1 VPSAGLFGSG
11 VLEVAIGLIFLY
23 FVLSTVASSV
33 NELIATILKWRANN
47 LEWAL
52 GNLIND
58 PTLLRQVVEHP
69 LMRSMGQ
76 NASATRGQQP
86 TTPADLLAKARLEGR
101 PSYIPSRT
109 FALAVMHSLANPRAD
124 VVSVGTPGDGSIDIV
139 RIRQTAAAL
148 LNADQPAQ
156 PGGDAEVRLAQSKR
170 LTGEVV
176 QALLE
181 ECRDPQAAAQA
192 LSTAKQRLVDGL
204 QHSAST
210 NPEQLRLSLDAAF
223 HLDDIR
229 ALVAKLPDSERDWA
243 TSIIDAAAREVDVA
257 AYRID
262 NLRTSIET
270 WFDHA
275 MDRAAGVYKR
285 RALLALATIALVLTV
300 VSGAD
305 SVQFVTRLYV
315 DSVVR
320 TQLAQQAGQAAPVLD
335 ITKAV
340 QSLEPYVT
348 LFGYAD
354 IPGLGA
360 PGFAGWLLLKIAGE
374 AVTVFA
380 IMLGA
385 PFWFDV
391 LGKVANVRGS
401 GPKPQSA
408 AKG

>member
-1 VPSAGLFGSG
+1 
-11 VLEVAIGLIFLY
+11 
-23 FVLSTVASSV
+23 
-33 NELIATILKWRANN
+33 
-47 LEWAL
+47 
-52 GNLIND
+52 
-58 PTLLRQVVEHP
+58 
-69 LMRSMGQ
+69 
-76 NASATRGQQP
+76 
-86 TTPADLLAKARLEGR
+86 
-101 PSYIPSRT
+101 
-109 FALAVMHSLANPRAD
+109 
-124 VVSVGTPGDGSIDIV
+124 
-139 RIRQTAAAL
+139 
-148 LNADQPAQ
+148 
-156 PGGDAEVRLAQSKR
+156 
-170 LTGEVV
+170 
-176 QALLE
+176 
-181 ECRDPQAAAQA
+181 
-192 LSTAKQRLVDGL
+192 
-204 QHSAST
+204 
-210 NPEQLRLSLDAAF
+210 
-223 HLDDIR
+223 
-229 ALVAKLPDSERDWA
+229 
-243 TSIIDAAAREVDVA
+243 
-257 AYRID
+257 
-262 NLRTSIET
+262 
-270 WFDHA
+270 
-275 MDRAAGVYKR
+275 
-285 RALLALATIALVLTV
+285 VLTV

-401 GPKPQSA
+401 GPKPQST